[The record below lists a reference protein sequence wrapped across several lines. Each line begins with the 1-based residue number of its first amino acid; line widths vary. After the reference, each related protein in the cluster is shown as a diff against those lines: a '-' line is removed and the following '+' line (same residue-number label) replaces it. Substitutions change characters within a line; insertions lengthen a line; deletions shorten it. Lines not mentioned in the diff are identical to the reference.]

1 MPISASDFTTNS
13 LSGSIT
19 TAEGHANV
27 SLLSIPYALEGPK
40 SFVIKI
46 RKGSISGDVLATST
60 PITLQ
65 DTSAFVSLTA
75 NLAIVP
81 EGNIVSFSLVTAN
94 AINNANLYYSVF
106 PVTANVTA
114 ADFFGS
120 NVGRATIINNQA
132 SFALF
137 ANADLSLM
145 DEVGETF
152 RVQIRTSSATGNIIH
167 TTSNILISDNS
178 KTYTFVS
185 LTTNRRGNVFYG
197 GGDNG
202 PIVFT
207 LTTIN
212 TNGSNLYYSM
222 TGNAAGNIFTTANA
236 GYFIVPAN
244 NSSKIQFTASY
255 IPPGETRTFQ
265 LLFKETP
272 SSPTLITS
280 NVITVI
286 GYIPPKPTSIEYT
299 VIGGGGRS
307 GYGGS
312 GSGGGGGGGAG
323 IVATTGPVTAGA
335 TYSITI
341 GAGGGTISTYADATP
356 SSFSG
361 TGIST
366 TAYHGGSGG
375 DAPGGG
381 GTAGG
386 GNPAVGAF
394 PGGGGNGAPGPA
406 SGTPGGNGSGGGGG
420 GGGGAGTYPTN
431 PSGRA
436 GGTGGSYSPY
446 GPNAPSDRGTG
457 PGPSGSN
464 DYGRYVGVG
473 GMVQVRYG
481 STFAALT
488 TTGATVTTSGG
499 YQVYVWTSP
508 GSFTV

>member
-65 DTSAFVSLTA
+65 DTSTFVSLTA

-145 DEVGETF
+145 DENGETF
-152 RVQIRTSSATGNIIH
+152 KVQVRTSSATGNVIY
-167 TTSNILISDNS
+167 TSSNILIADNS

-185 LTTNRRGNVFYG
+185 LNTNRMGNVYYG
-197 GGDNG
+197 GADNG

-222 TGNAAGNIFTTANA
+222 TGNAAGNIFTTANT
-236 GYFIVPAN
+236 GYFVVPAN
-244 NSSKIQFTASY
+244 NLSTIQFAASF
-255 IPPGETRTFQ
+255 IPAGETRTFQ

-272 SSPTLITS
+272 SGTTLITS
-280 NVITVI
+280 NVITAI
-286 GYIPPKPTSIEYT
+286 GYVAPKPTSIEYT
-299 VIGGGGRS
+299 VIGGGGP
-307 GYGGS
+307 GGLGQS
-312 GSGGGGGGGAG
+312 GSGGGGGGSGG
-323 IVATTGPVTAGA
+323 VVSTTGPVTAGG
-335 TYSITI
+335 TYSVTV
-341 GAGGGTISTYADATP
+341 GGSGQGYPGFTAAT
-356 SSFSG
+356 SSSLSG
-361 TGIST
+361 SGIST
-366 TAYHGGSGG
+366 TGYYGGAGGPGNSNG
-375 DAPGGG
+375 DAGGG
-381 GTAGG
+381 GPGVGGAGG
-386 GNPAVGAF
+386 TRSIPPSSPSTA
-394 PGGGGNGAPGPA
+394 
-406 SGTPGGNGSGGGGG
+406 GGNGSGGGGG
-420 GGGGAGTYPTN
+420 GGGGGGSYPSL

-436 GGTGGSYSPY
+436 GGSGGSYSPFA
-446 GPNAPSDRGTG
+446 PIAPSTRGAG
-457 PGPSGSN
+457 GSAA
-464 DYGRYVGVG
+464 DGSEGRSYNGTA

-481 STFAALT
+481 NTFAALT
-488 TTGATVTTSGG
+488 TTGATVADYGG

>member
-65 DTSAFVSLTA
+65 DTSSFVSLTA

-152 RVQIRTSSATGNIIH
+152 RVQIRTSSATGNVIH
-167 TTSNILISDNS
+167 TTSNILLSDNS

-185 LTTNRRGNVFYG
+185 LNTDRRGNVIYG
-197 GGDNG
+197 GLDNG

-222 TGNAAGNIFTTANA
+222 TGNAASNIFTTANA
-236 GYFIVPAN
+236 GYSVVPAN
-244 NSSKIQFTASY
+244 NLTTIQFTASY

-299 VIGGGGRS
+299 VIGGGGRG

-312 GSGGGGGGGAG
+312 GIGGGSGGSGG
-323 IVATTGPVTAGA
+323 VVSTTGPVAAGG
-335 TYSITI
+335 TYSVSV
-341 GAGGGTISTYADATP
+341 GAAGLGTSGGYTQAGD
-356 SSFSG
+356 SSLSG

-366 TAYHGGSGG
+366 TGYYGG
-375 DAPGGG
+375 AGGG
-381 GTAGG
+381 GTGG
-386 GNPAVGAF
+386 GNPAVGAIAGA
-394 PGGGGNGAPGPA
+394 GGRNA
-406 SGTPGGNGSGGGGG
+406 SGGPPSSFTPATAGGNGSGGGGG
-420 GGGGAGTYPTN
+420 GGGGSGWWPSI
-431 PSGRA
+431 PSGLP
-436 GGTGGSYSPY
+436 GGSGGSYSPY
-446 GPNAPSDRGTG
+446 APIAPSTRGAG
-457 PGPSGSN
+457 GGGGSSN
-464 DYGRYVGVG
+464 DNYAPNGTA

-481 STFAALT
+481 STYAALT
-488 TTGATVTTSGG
+488 QTGASVTESGG
-499 YQVYVWTSP
+499 YQVYVWTTP